1 MCISAMRPIFN
12 EKVAEKCN
20 LWDLWTVHW
29 CTVYNEKVKCCGW
42 KKKKKVK
49 RERTNA
55 DAAFNPIQT
64 GTQYFEWD
72 SLKILWFNNIRW
84 SPPQGELGF
93 EYIFPICYN
102 N

>member
-1 MCISAMRPIFN
+1 MLR
-12 EKVAEKCN
+12 
-20 LWDLWTVHW
+20 L
-29 CTVYNEKVKCCGW
+29 
-42 KKKKKVK
+42 KKKKKKTK
-49 RERTNA
+49 RERTNV

>member
-1 MCISAMRPIFN
+1 M
-12 EKVAEKCN
+12 
-20 LWDLWTVHW
+20 LWDPFLMKKWLKSVICGTYEQ
-29 CTVYNEKVKCCGW
+29 CTGALFTMKKSNVAAE
-42 KKKKKVK
+42 KKKKMK

-72 SLKILWFNNIRW
+72 SLKILWFNNIRC

-93 EYIFPICYN
+93 EYIFPIYYN